1 VSKRPSTI
9 QRKSVEATAVQ
20 VEVESTEASAGS
32 RDILPWLLLLLAG
45 SGCAALIYE
54 IVWFQLLQLVIGSSA
69 VSLGLL
75 LAAYMGGLCPGSAAF
90 PRLVSARQNP
100 LRVYAL
106 LELGI
111 GAFGVIAL
119 FGVPLV
125 GRIYVATAVSGLLG
139 MVLRGLVA
147 AACLLPPTLLMGCSY
162 PAIARWVEKP
172 TRTIPGLSSWLGLLY
187 GANIAGAVIG
197 CGLAGFYL
205 LRVHD
210 MAVATWAAA
219 AINGAV
225 ALLGFALAART
236 RNGRTE
242 PAARR
247 VVSDIVA
254 SNIKAR
260 RTPGT
265 MLVYVAIAFSGM
277 TALGAEVVWTRLLSL
292 LLGPTVYTFSI
303 ILGVFLVGLC
313 AGTSLGSSIARRVRD
328 PRLSLAACQILL
340 AAAIAWTLA
349 YVLPWWPVDPQLSIS
364 PWFNFDLDIIRCV
377 RAIFPATL
385 LWGASF
391 PLALAG
397 AAADREDPARL
408 SGEVYAANTA
418 GSIVGALAFS
428 LLLIPSLGTQGS
440 QRLLIWLAA
449 AGAAV
454 AIAPVLLMRGDAPQS
469 GRSSVTMAP
478 ALATSATM
486 RFGAALACAC
496 VLAWALASTV
506 SSMPWQAIAYGRRI
520 GPILRNLAE
529 AGGTQA
535 TPLFIREGLN
545 SSVVITQLGDQR
557 SFYVSG
563 KSEASS
569 APIDMRLQRLMGH
582 VPALLYSTPVRP
594 APRSVLVVGF
604 GAGVTAGSL
613 VPYPEVGSIV
623 ICELEPLI
631 PPASDEYFAKENY
644 HVLHDPRTR
653 MVYDD
658 ARHYILTTPERF
670 DVITT
675 DPIHPWVKGTS
686 TLYSKEY
693 FDLVRSHL
701 NPGGVA
707 AQWLPVYES
716 DEETVKT
723 QLATFFSVFPNA
735 TVWSNYLNGTGYDL
749 VLLSGADSNSVQAAP
764 INVDELQR
772 RLSQPGYSEVA
783 ASLAGADTG
792 FHSSVDLMATYAG
805 RATDLATLLA
815 GAQING
821 DLNMRLQYMAGLGL
835 NATISSRMYKEILSY
850 RRFPEG
856 LWAGSDSTMD
866 ALRELMGRRPR
877 TF

>member
-1 VSKRPSTI
+1 MSKRPSTI
-9 QRKSVEATAVQ
+9 QRKSAEPTAVK
-20 VEVESTEASAGS
+20 VRIETPEVSAGS
-32 RDILPWLLLLLAG
+32 SNILPWLLLLLAG

-75 LAAYMGGLCPGSAAF
+75 LAAYMGGLCLGSAAF
-90 PRLVSARQNP
+90 PRLVSVRQNP

-111 GAFGVIAL
+111 GAFGIIAL

-125 GRIYVATAVSGLLG
+125 ARLYAATAVSGLLG

-147 AACLLPPTLLMGCSY
+147 AACLLPPTVLMGCSY
-162 PAIARWVEKP
+162 PAIGRWAGAVPAR
-172 TRTIPGLSSWLGLLY
+172 SSWLGLLY
-187 GANIAGAVIG
+187 SANIAGAVVG
-197 CGLAGFYL
+197 CGAAGFYL
-205 LRVHD
+205 LRVYD
-210 MAVATWAAA
+210 MAVATYVAA
-219 AINGAV
+219 AINVAV
-225 ALLGFALAART
+225 ALLGFALVART
-236 RNGRTE
+236 RNNNTE
-242 PAARR
+242 PAPQ
-247 VVSDIVA
+247 VVSDVVSEVHGQRA
-254 SNIKAR
+254 
-260 RTPGT
+260 PGA
-265 MLVYVAIAFSGM
+265 MLVYAAIAFSGM

-313 AGTSLGSSIARRVRD
+313 AGSSAGSFIARRVKN

-340 AAAIAWTLA
+340 AAAIAWTAWTLA
-349 YVLPWWPVDPQLSIS
+349 YVLPYWPVDPELSVS
-364 PWFNFDLDIIRCV
+364 PWFNFDLDVVRCLYT
-377 RAIFPATL
+377 IFPATL

-391 PLALAG
+391 PMALAG
-397 AAADREDPARL
+397 AAADQEDPARL

-428 LLLIPSLGTQGS
+428 LLLIPALGTQGS

-454 AIAPVLLMRGDAPQS
+454 AIAPLPLTK
-469 GRSSVTMAP
+469 VTAK
-478 ALATSATM
+478 
-486 RFGAALACAC
+486 FGAALAGAC
-496 VLAWALASTV
+496 VLAWALSSSVST
-506 SSMPWQAIAYGRRI
+506 MPWQAIAYGRRI
-520 GPILRNLAE
+520 APVLRNLAV
-529 AGGTQA
+529 AGGEQA
-535 TPLFIREGLN
+535 TPVFVGEGLN
-545 SSVVITQLGDQR
+545 SSVVISQLGDQR
-557 SFYVSG
+557 FFYVSG

-569 APIDMRLQRLMGH
+569 VLIDMRLQRMMGH
-582 VPALLYSTPVRP
+582 LPALLYSTPARP

-604 GAGVTAGSL
+604 GAGVTAGSF

-631 PPASDEYFAKENY
+631 PPASDEFFAKENY
-644 HVLHDPRTR
+644 HVLHDPRAR
-653 MVYDD
+653 VVYDD
-658 ARHYILTTPERF
+658 ARHYILTTPDKF

-693 FDLVRSHL
+693 YELVKSHL

-716 DEETVKT
+716 DEDTVRT
-723 QLATFFSVFPNA
+723 ELATFFSVFPNA
-735 TVWSNYLNGTGYDL
+735 TVWSNYLNGAGYDL
-749 VLLSGADSNSVQAAP
+749 VLLGGADSSAAP

-772 RLSQPGYSEVA
+772 RLSQPGYSGVA
-783 ASLAGADTG
+783 ASLADTG
-792 FHSSVDLMATYAG
+792 FHSAVELLATYAG
-805 RATDLATLLA
+805 RAVDLAPMTA
-815 GAQING
+815 DAQING

-835 NATISSRMYKEILSY
+835 NSVSSPRVYKEILSY
-850 RRFPEG
+850 RRFPEE
-856 LWAGSDSTMD
+856 LLSGSDAAMD
-866 ALRELMGRRPR
+866 ELRESFGRRPR